1 MDIRE
6 KIKLIQTEYNGKL
19 FSMEQPKIV
28 KALNY
33 LEQKKQS
40 TIENLDSEITCDDD
54 VLEILNLIQEFQG
67 AIKKAYIEN
76 GEVLTHTTDI
86 SPTDMKNGKILR
98 SKNRENYFRTERG
111 DWVFASSEPIDGHNP
126 YLARK
131 SQDGAIAVAKS
142 AYVFG
147 GDNIDVKK
155 DEQGKS
161 RVVLK
166 TPNYIYKINPQNFMP
181 VASIQ
186 VDRQDNPFLK
196 FSEEWVSE
204 SDVDIYDVNQV
215 YSIEKVTDI
224 TDVVKNFHVLCDV
237 NKTGEA
243 MKIRACSPQEFLEY
257 VPEAIISGRL
267 RYINEEADINVNSSI
282 RDAINRKKK
291 VKILHNES
299 KIQDE
304 EDIEFDE

>member
-6 KIKLIQTEYNGKL
+6 KIKSILNEYNVKL
-19 FSMEQPKIV
+19 FSMEPRKII
-28 KALNY
+28 KSLNY
-33 LEQKKQS
+33 LKQKKQS
-40 TIENLDSEITCDDD
+40 AIENLDTEIICDDD
-54 VLEILNLIQEFQG
+54 ILEILNLIQEFQG
-67 AIKKAYIEN
+67 AIKKVYIEN
-76 GEVLTHTTDI
+76 GEVLTHITDI
-86 SPTDMKNGKILR
+86 SPTDIEKGKILK

-111 DWVFASSEPIDGHNP
+111 DWVFASSEPIDGQNP
-126 YLARK
+126 YLIRK
-131 SQDGAIAVAKS
+131 SEDGMIAVAKS
-142 AYVFG
+142 AFVYG

-166 TPNYIYKINPQNFMP
+166 SPNYIYKINPQNFMP

-196 FSEEWVSE
+196 FSEEWISE
-204 SDVDIYDVNQV
+204 SDIDIYDINQV
-215 YSIEKVTDI
+215 YSVEKITDI
-224 TDVVKNFHVLCDV
+224 TEVVKNFHVLCDV

-257 VPEAIISGRL
+257 VPEAIIAGRL
-267 RYINEEADINVNSSI
+267 RYINEEAGINVNLSI
-282 RDAINRKKK
+282 RDAINKKK
-291 VKILHNES
+291 KAKALHNES
-299 KIQDE
+299 KIQAE